1 MTDGTLTAV
10 TVGSKLRFGSV
21 RPPRCPR
28 NVLPC
33 DGVLACGVLCASAWQ
48 PPSGLQVATT
58 PAAVAGSPPL
68 RSQIRC
74 LFKNPDVR
82 NRKTLHEPIP
92 GDATAKAGRAW
103 RVQHEDR
110 HIGNEAGNVS
120 MFAALGFKRIDPVEE
135 YFPTAK
141 RA

>member
-1 MTDGTLTAV
+1 MAA
-10 TVGSKLRFGSV
+10 R
-21 RPPRCPR
+21 
-28 NVLPC
+28 
-33 DGVLACGVLCASAWQ
+33 
-48 PPSGLQVATT
+48 ATT
-58 PAAVAGSPPL
+58 SFNAKKMFDIAGTPVLVCTTFALTMATYSG
-68 RSQIRC
+68 IRC